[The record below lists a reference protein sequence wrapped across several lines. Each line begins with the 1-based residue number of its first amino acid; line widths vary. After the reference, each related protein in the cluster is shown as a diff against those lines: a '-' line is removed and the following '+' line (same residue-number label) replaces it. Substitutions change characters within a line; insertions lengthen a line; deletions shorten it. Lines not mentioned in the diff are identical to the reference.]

1 MPGSEGGAA
10 PVFVFRSLLLATS
23 LEVGRETAQRRKPGP
38 SPTGGTD
45 GTASPAWH
53 GLGHHLGDSTQRPG
67 PGQAS
72 GLGEQTDFDLL
83 PLAAEA
89 SKAEQPGEGGWR
101 EAEGPGTG
109 RRGGLTPC
117 PGEPAYPPPTPRF
130 PVKRQ
135 TTWTNQLPNRF
146 PTGIPSGHSSGHWER
161 KPERR
166 WVHASCP
173 HSGTPVC
180 DLPLALNLL
189 QQRLHQSTGSRA
201 HALPKSLGRDTH
213 HVSTGSHTQSGK
225 G

>member
-23 LEVGRETAQRRKPGP
+23 LEVGRETAQRRKPGL

-45 GTASPAWH
+45 GTASSAWR

-83 PLAAEA
+83 PLAAKA

-101 EAEGPGTG
+101 EAEGPRAG
-109 RRGGLTPC
+109 RRGGLTPST
-117 PGEPAYPPPTPRF
+117 GEPAYPPPTPRF

-146 PTGIPSGHSSGHWER
+146 PTGILVDTALGTERESRRGAGCMPPAPTQAPRCATSPWPSTFCSSVFTRARGAEL
-161 KPERR
+161 
-166 WVHASCP
+166 
-173 HSGTPVC
+173 TPC
-180 DLPLALNLL
+180 
-189 QQRLHQSTGSRA
+189 QSPWAET
-201 HALPKSLGRDTH
+201 PT
-213 HVSTGSHTQSGK
+213 T
-225 G
+225 